1 MLWVWELKFNTFLA
15 SYSARGLYQETI
27 QRYMQTNFHP
37 VSISTISRILTQLTK
52 QEYCDHIEER
62 TQKYGRKRMKF
73 FRKTSL
79 KKVLNDRIGYA
90 IKEFEDISS
99 KLEIIKADALKGADD
114 NNDDLLSLI
123 TNLQDVYSLSKKLYQ
138 RLQEM
143 SEKELNSL

>member
-1 MLWVWELKFNTFLA
+1 
-15 SYSARGLYQETI
+15 
-27 QRYMQTNFHP
+27 
-37 VSISTISRILTQLTK
+37 
-52 QEYCDHIEER
+52 
-62 TQKYGRKRMKF
+62 MKF